1 MEYQNGDVKNPPAG
15 NDNWN
20 YSSRDEFYKYYA
32 DQSMSE
38 ATFRRFLDIRNKI
51 LQVIDS
57 EQVKQHL
64 QVADVGCGAGTQ
76 CMLWTELGHQV
87 YGVDINQRLINLAQE
102 RAANRKLQI
111 TFSVGSAT
119 DLPWPDQSMNVCLV
133 PELLEHVAD
142 WKSCLDEFARILK
155 PGGVLFLTTTNKLCP
170 IQQEF
175 NLPLYSW
182 YPGFIKRK
190 FENMAITTHPSLA
203 NYATYPAV
211 NWFSFYSLRNALA
224 AYGFVCMDKFD
235 TFNATTRWQSVVL
248 GLIRNIPL
256 LRWLAHVLTPY
267 TQVIAIKRG

>member
-1 MEYQNGDVKNPPAG
+1 MGYQSGDVKNPSTG
-15 NDNWN
+15 WN

-32 DQSMSE
+32 DQSINE

-51 LQVIDS
+51 LQLMDV
-57 EQVKQHL
+57 EQVAQPL

-76 CMLWTELGHQV
+76 CMLWAKLGHQV
-87 YGVDINQRLINLAQE
+87 YGIDINQRLIALAQE
-102 RAANRKLQI
+102 RAADKGMRI
-111 TFSVGSAT
+111 TFTVGSAT

-142 WKSCLDEFARILK
+142 WKSCLNECARILK
-155 PGGVLFLTTTNKLCP
+155 PGGILFLTTTNKLCP
-170 IQQEF
+170 VQQEF

-182 YPGFIKRK
+182 YPGFVKRK
-190 FENMAITTHPSLA
+190 FENMAITTHPGLT

-224 AYGFVCMDKFD
+224 AHAFVCMDKFD
-235 TFNATTRWQSVVL
+235 TFNATTRWQSVML